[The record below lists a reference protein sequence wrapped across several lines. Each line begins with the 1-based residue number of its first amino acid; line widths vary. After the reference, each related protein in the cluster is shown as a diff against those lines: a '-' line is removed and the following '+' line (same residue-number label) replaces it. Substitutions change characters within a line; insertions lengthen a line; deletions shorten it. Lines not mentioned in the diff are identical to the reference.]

1 MPYNLKKQIQF
12 AKNIVQQS
20 DAVLIICG
28 AGMSVESG
36 IPTYRGN
43 KGIWEKEIQING
55 KNYAYDE
62 ISSLKMWQQ
71 FPELAWGFKSMFYQ
85 LISKCKPH
93 QGYYHL
99 LQSLQQQ
106 FNNNYFICTSNID
119 GFFAKS
125 GFDPEKIYEVHGT
138 IDNIQCMDKKCSI
151 REGVIPSKDITIP
164 KFDSKTLIAKK
175 PP

>member
-1 MPYNLKKQIQF
+1 
-12 AKNIVQQS
+12 
-20 DAVLIICG
+20 
-28 AGMSVESG
+28 
-36 IPTYRGN
+36 
-43 KGIWEKEIQING
+43 
-55 KNYAYDE
+55 
-62 ISSLKMWQQ
+62 
-71 FPELAWGFKSMFYQ
+71 MFYQ

-151 REGVIPSKDITIP
+151 QAGHLLARGVHQRIPRHQEGHQVLRRVRRKQR
-164 KFDSKTLIAKK
+164 KR
-175 PP
+175 